1 MGPNS
6 VYADNYG
13 RLYVSD
19 SGNNRIV
26 VFDINGNYLFNFGKL
41 GENEGEFFSPAGI
54 VVNNNNIY
62 VADTGNKRIQKFDI
76 SGNYVSTIKHE
87 MFKEPRGLSFSS
99 DGNLFIADGGKVYY
113 YDINANSF
121 TLFNNSERYT
131 TTPTSI
137 AEDKNG
143 AIYLSDFMSGRI
155 DVYTRKEEYYANL
168 DVFLDKQY
176 LSKFPVVVSSVTVR
190 DRLANPVIGLTAD
203 NFYITENDLTE
214 HKVALYDA
222 PELYQYRFIY
232 LIEDSAAAKNYEGR
246 LKEEISNFTLSLTNN
261 DEVLVIHYNDEVYKS
276 ENYSQA
282 NLRIIENANN
292 FRFSGGTSALG
303 EAYYEAI
310 RQSLNS
316 FKKTAIIHF
325 SVSDIDDSAFVS
337 MDFNDLSSFA
347 KNNAVSLNQV
357 YLGLNKNNYFLDFI
371 SKNTYGYTINGD
383 SSINYREAI
392 NNIKNINFGRYYIYY
407 SSYKNIR
414 ESGQYRAIKVRVQY
428 RDMFGEEESGYI
440 VP

>member
-1 MGPNS
+1 
-6 VYADNYG
+6 
-13 RLYVSD
+13 
-19 SGNNRIV
+19 
-26 VFDINGNYLFNFGKL
+26 
-41 GENEGEFFSPAGI
+41 ENEGEFFSPAGI

-99 DGNLFIADGGKVYY
+99 DGNLFIADGSKVYY
-113 YDINANSF
+113 YDINANTF

-137 AEDKNG
+137 AEDKSG

-261 DEVLVIHYNDEVYKS
+261 DEVLVIHYNDGVYKS

-303 EAYYEAI
+303 EAYYEAV

-325 SVSDIDDSAFVS
+325 SVSDIDDNAFVS

-371 SKNTYGYTINGD
+371 SKNTYGYIINGD